1 VIARLAWITATPALG
16 LDEDEP
22 LALHALRQAGLEV
35 DVVPWDAPDV
45 QWTSYDRVV
54 LRSTWDYPARLPQFL
69 AWLEAVD
76 QLTELRNP
84 LPMLRWNLDKHYL
97 ADLADA
103 GVPITPT
110 TFVEPGQR
118 VALPPGDLVVKPAVG
133 AGSRGVRVYDTGQHD
148 LAQAHIEQLHA
159 DGAGVLVQPL
169 LASVSLHGE
178 WPLIFLD
185 GHYSH
190 AASKRVTL
198 PEPGTTEDLF
208 AEETNAAHIA
218 DPEQVAVA
226 QAAIDV
232 VTERFGAPTYAR
244 VDLVRDDEGRYCV
257 LELEL
262 IEPSLFLPQA
272 EPEALDRLVKALQ

>member
-1 VIARLAWITATPALG
+1 MISRLAWITATPARG

-45 QWTSYDRVV
+45 QWTSYDRAV

-76 QLTELRNP
+76 QVTELRNP

-97 ADLADA
+97 ADLAHA
-103 GVPITPT
+103 GVSITPT

-118 VALPPGDLVVKPAVG
+118 VALPPGNLVVKPAVG
-133 AGSRGVRVYDTGQHD
+133 AGSRGVRAYDPTQRD

-159 DGAGVLVQPL
+159 DGASALVQPL

-198 PEPGTTEDLF
+198 PELGTIEDLF
-208 AEETNAAHIA
+208 AEETNAPHIA
-218 DPEQVAVA
+218 DTGQVAVA

-232 VTERFGAPTYAR
+232 VTERFGTPTYAR
-244 VDLVRDDEGRYCV
+244 VDLVRDDEGRSCV

-272 EPEALDRLVKALQ
+272 EPEALNRLVVALQ